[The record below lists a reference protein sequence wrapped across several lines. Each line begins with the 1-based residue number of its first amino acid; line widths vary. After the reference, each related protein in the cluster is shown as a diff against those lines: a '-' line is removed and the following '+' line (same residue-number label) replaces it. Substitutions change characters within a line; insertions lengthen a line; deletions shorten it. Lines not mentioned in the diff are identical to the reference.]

1 MVQER
6 EALARLLSAFARGEK
21 RFTFPSLSKLSEKS
35 LFEREGP
42 CRGLLSPLFFPPP
55 LPLPSNHNSLFSS
68 LLLLLPTSFQKP
80 SNNGRRPRYP
90 RRRAPHRGE
99 FHSLV
104 GWRDGKRARAHGRG
118 VGWGWGADVIFRK
131 KIDWEMGLVSSKS
144 RARAAA
150 RSRSLS
156 SSSYPISRRVSV
168 YKEILVERGGGFGK
182 GARGRQ
188 RALEWQRNL
197 APGVRRANAMVSG
210 RAHGLT
216 PSHGA
221 ATRPVHRP

>member
-1 MVQER
+1 M
-6 EALARLLSAFARGEK
+6 LARLLSAFARGEK

-68 LLLLLPTSFQKP
+68 LLLLLLLTSFQKP
-80 SNNGRRPRYP
+80 SNNGRRPRHP

-118 VGWGWGADVIFRK
+118 VGWGADVIFRK

-210 RAHGLT
+210 PRPHPIARGCHAPCAPPLT
-216 PSHGA
+216 PFP
-221 ATRPVHRP
+221 RPMP